1 MGLMSRMSTVVK
13 SKMNRLLDKAED
25 PSETLDYAY
34 EKQREMLTNVK
45 RGIVEMVTTKRRL
58 QIQAEKAR
66 ANIVTLDNQ
75 ARNAM
80 AAGRE
85 DLARLALQRKQTALM
100 ELDGLDEQIAQLEL
114 EQQKLTNAEQRLTAK
129 VESFRSRKE
138 IIKAQYSAAQAQVRI
153 GSALSGISEEMGD
166 VQLAVERAEDKTQTL
181 RAKAGAIDELAESGV
196 LNLDMALGGGD
207 SLSRELAQISA
218 EQNVES
224 ELAAL
229 RGGTPA
235 TGGALP
241 SGGAR
246 ASQPS
251 APADPLE
258 AELAALRASQNA
270 PRNALGGGGAGG
282 ESPRLTVER
291 RATGLPSA
299 SSSPSLPAGGDAPE
313 PGAPRAL
320 PGR

>member
-100 ELDGLDEQIAQLEL
+100 ELDGLDDQIAQLEL

-181 RAKAGAIDELAESGV
+181 RAKAGAIDELAEAGV

-218 EQNVES
+218 EQNVEA

-229 RGGTPA
+229 RGGSPSS
-235 TGGALP
+235 GGALP
-241 SGGAR
+241 SGGAGR
-246 ASQPS
+246 SQQPS

-270 PRNALGGGGAGG
+270 PRNAVGDDA
-282 ESPRLTVER
+282 PRLTVER
-291 RATGLPSA
+291 SATGQPSA
-299 SSSPSLPAGGDAPE
+299 SLPAGGDAPE
-313 PGAPRAL
+313 PGARAL

>member
-181 RAKAGAIDELAESGV
+181 RAKAGAIDELAEAGV

-218 EQNVES
+218 EQNVEA

-229 RGGTPA
+229 RGGAPSSS
-235 TGGALP
+235 GGALP
-241 SGGAR
+241 SRGAGR
-246 ASQPS
+246 SQPAS

-270 PRNALGGGGAGG
+270 PRNAVVDDA
-282 ESPRLTVER
+282 PRLTVER
-291 RATGLPSA
+291 GATGLPPSASA
-299 SSSPSLPAGGDAPE
+299 SSSLPAGGDAPN
-313 PGAPRAL
+313 PGARAL

>member
-13 SKMNRLLDKAED
+13 AKMNRLLDNAED

-34 EKQREMLTNVK
+34 AKQREMLTNVK

-58 QIQAEKAR
+58 QLQADKVR
-66 ANIVTLDNQ
+66 SSIVNLDNQ
-75 ARNAM
+75 ARQAM

-100 ELDGLDEQIAQLEL
+100 ELDGLDEQVAQLEL

-181 RAKAGAIDELAESGV
+181 RAKAGAIDELADSGV
-196 LNLDMALGGGD
+196 LDPQMGLPGGGD
-207 SLSRELAQISA
+207 MLSRELSQITA
-218 EQNVES
+218 EQNVEA

-229 RGGTPA
+229 RGGGSPS
-235 TGGALP
+235 GGALP
-241 SGGAR
+241 SGGASSS
-246 ASQPS
+246 AAS

-258 AELAALRASQNA
+258 AELAALRASQTPPPASGGGNA
-270 PRNALGGGGAGG
+270 PRNSLDDDAPRLSVGRERSGLPPSSSPPPAGGGA
-282 ESPRLTVER
+282 
-291 RATGLPSA
+291 LP
-299 SSSPSLPAGGDAPE
+299 
-313 PGAPRAL
+313 PGI
-320 PGR
+320 

>member
-229 RGGTPA
+229 RGAAPA
-235 TGGALP
+235 SGGALP
-241 SGGAR
+241 SGGAAR
-246 ASQPS
+246 SQPS

-270 PRNALGGGGAGG
+270 PRNAAGDHA
-282 ESPRLTVER
+282 PRLTVER
-291 RATGLPSA
+291 AAPELPGGDMPQSRARALT
-299 SSSPSLPAGGDAPE
+299 GGDAPE

>member
-13 SKMNRLLDKAED
+13 AKMNRLLDNAED

-34 EKQREMLTNVK
+34 AKQREMLTNVK

-58 QIQAEKAR
+58 QLQADKVR
-66 ANIVTLDNQ
+66 SSIVNLDNQ
-75 ARNAM
+75 ARQAM

-100 ELDGLDEQIAQLEL
+100 ELDGLDEQVAQLEL

-181 RAKAGAIDELAESGV
+181 RAKAGAIDELADSGV
-196 LNLDMALGGGD
+196 LDPQMGLPGGGD
-207 SLSRELAQISA
+207 MLSRELSQLTA
-218 EQNVES
+218 EQNVEA

-229 RGGTPA
+229 RGGGSPSA
-235 TGGALP
+235 GALP
-241 SGGAR
+241 SGGASSS
-246 ASQPS
+246 AAS

-258 AELAALRASQNA
+258 AELAALRASQTPPPASGGGNA
-270 PRNALGGGGAGG
+270 PRNSIEDDA
-282 ESPRLTVER
+282 PRLSVGRER
-291 RATGLPSA
+291 SGLPP
-299 SSSPSLPAGGDAPE
+299 SSSPPPAGG
-313 PGAPRAL
+313 AL
-320 PGR
+320 PPGI

>member
-58 QIQAEKAR
+58 QLQAEKAR
-66 ANIVTLDNQ
+66 SNIVTLDGQ

-166 VQLAVERAEDKTQTL
+166 VQLAVERAEDKTHAL

-196 LNLDMALGGGD
+196 LNLDMALGAGGD

-235 TGGALP
+235 GGGALP
-241 SGGAR
+241 SGGGAR
-246 ASQPS
+246 PSQPS
-251 APADPLE
+251 APADPIE
-258 AELAALRASQNA
+258 AELAALRASENA
-270 PRNALGGGGAGG
+270 PRNALGGGGD
-282 ESPRLTVER
+282 SPRLTVER
-291 RATGLPSA
+291 GGTGQPSA
-299 SSSPSLPAGGDAPE
+299 SLPAGGGDMPE
-313 PGAPRAL
+313 SRNRAL

>member
-13 SKMNRLLDKAED
+13 AKMNRLLDNAED
-25 PSETLDYAY
+25 PNETLDYAY
-34 EKQREMLTNVK
+34 EKQREMLANVK

-58 QIQAEKAR
+58 QLQSEKVR
-66 ANIVTLDNQ
+66 ANVVTLDNQ

-80 AAGRE
+80 SAGRE

-100 ELDGLDEQIAQLEL
+100 ELDGLDEQVAQLEL

-196 LNLDMALGGGD
+196 LDLDMGLGGGD
-207 SLSRELAQISA
+207 ALSRELAQISA
-218 EQNVES
+218 AQNVED

-229 RGGTPA
+229 RSGSPSA
-235 TGGALP
+235 GALP
-241 SGGAR
+241 GGGR
-246 ASQPS
+246 SS
-251 APADPLE
+251 APSPSADPLE
-258 AELAALRASQNA
+258 AELAALRASQNPPASGGVPRNSLDDA
-270 PRNALGGGGAGG
+270 PRLAVHPNRSALPT
-282 ESPRLTVER
+282 SPPSG
-291 RATGLPSA
+291 GLP
-299 SSSPSLPAGGDAPE
+299 GTDR
-313 PGAPRAL
+313 RAL

>member
-153 GSALSGISEEMGD
+153 GSALSGFPK
-166 VQLAVERAEDKTQTL
+166 RW
-181 RAKAGAIDELAESGV
+181 
-196 LNLDMALGGGD
+196 
-207 SLSRELAQISA
+207 
-218 EQNVES
+218 
-224 ELAAL
+224 
-229 RGGTPA
+229 A
-235 TGGALP
+235 T
-241 SGGAR
+241 
-246 ASQPS
+246 
-251 APADPLE
+251 
-258 AELAALRASQNA
+258 
-270 PRNALGGGGAGG
+270 
-282 ESPRLTVER
+282 
-291 RATGLPSA
+291 
-299 SSSPSLPAGGDAPE
+299 SSSPSSAPKTRRRRSAPKPA
-313 PGAPRAL
+313 R
-320 PGR
+320 

>member
-181 RAKAGAIDELAESGV
+181 RAKAGAIDELAEAGV

-218 EQNVES
+218 EQNVEA

-229 RGGTPA
+229 RGGSPS

-241 SGGAR
+241 SGGAGR
-246 ASQPS
+246 SQPPS

-270 PRNALGGGGAGG
+270 PRNAVVDDA
-282 ESPRLTVER
+282 PRLTVER
-291 RATGLPSA
+291 GATGLPPSASA
-299 SSSPSLPAGGDAPE
+299 SSSLPAGGDAPE
-313 PGAPRAL
+313 PGARAL

>member
-235 TGGALP
+235 AGGALP
-241 SGGAR
+241 SGGAAR
-246 ASQPS
+246 SQPS

-291 RATGLPSA
+291 RAAGLPSA
-299 SSSPSLPAGGDAPE
+299 SPSPSSLPAGDAPE